1 MKSDICVSQCN
12 YIVFITFDV
21 LVFCMRVLMMVSLYN
36 LKSTDRFVQVTRT
49 SGRWRDLVDPNN
61 DLNNTYIYKGS
72 QVR

>member
-1 MKSDICVSQCN
+1 MPQCN

-21 LVFCMRVLMMVSLYN
+21 LVFCMRVLMMISRHN

-61 DLNNTYIYKGS
+61 DSNNTYIYKGS

>member
-12 YIVFITFDV
+12 YIVCITFDV
-21 LVFCMRVLMMVSLYN
+21 LVFCMRVLMIVSLYN

-61 DLNNTYIYKGS
+61 DSNNTYIYKGS